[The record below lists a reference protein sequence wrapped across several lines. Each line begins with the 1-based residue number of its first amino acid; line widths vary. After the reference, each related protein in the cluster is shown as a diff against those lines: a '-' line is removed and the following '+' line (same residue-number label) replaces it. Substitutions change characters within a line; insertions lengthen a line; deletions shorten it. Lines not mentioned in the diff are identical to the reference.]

1 MASRTEQQI
10 ITIHILSNISRT
22 KGNQTMEFAQLIKYN
37 VRNIFPQKSY
47 RKQDKDTS
55 SSPASAQH
63 FGLYIFTQIYI

>member
-55 SSPASAQH
+55 SRAASAQH